1 MLSAVVAPLIEKALG
16 KWIKL
21 EPGKLDVSGGKVRL
35 TRVELREDAWNE
47 LALPVSLRG
56 GMIEEVEVDI
66 PWTKLKTDSVV
77 VRLHQPV
84 LLLAP
89 QGESEW
95 DSAAEAKRSATRKKH
110 EMHKL
115 VEGSAPVSADA
126 ASAPIDDGGGAN
138 FLDKLIARAIE
149 NAQVLVTSAVIRYE
163 DYSHAASPF
172 AIEVAFDSL
181 WIHPEHIHAPEPGS
195 GSSGAAHAAGHSDAR
210 PSSAHREALVCALC
224 QRHERFEQYRAV
236 FARNVEVDETSA
248 WRPSDD
254 VKMEGVE
261 GENSA
266 CDERYREVTCE
277 TCRTVVGVMDE
288 DEVYHFFNV
297 FASAG

>member
-95 DSAAEAKRSATRKKH
+95 DSARPRSSSSPKH
-110 EMHKL
+110 ILK
-115 VEGSAPVSADA
+115 A
-126 ASAPIDDGGGAN
+126 ARG
-138 FLDKLIARAIE
+138 
-149 NAQVLVTSAVIRYE
+149 
-163 DYSHAASPF
+163 
-172 AIEVAFDSL
+172 
-181 WIHPEHIHAPEPGS
+181 
-195 GSSGAAHAAGHSDAR
+195 
-210 PSSAHREALVCALC
+210 
-224 QRHERFEQYRAV
+224 
-236 FARNVEVDETSA
+236 
-248 WRPSDD
+248 
-254 VKMEGVE
+254 M
-261 GENSA
+261 
-266 CDERYREVTCE
+266 
-277 TCRTVVGVMDE
+277 
-288 DEVYHFFNV
+288 
-297 FASAG
+297 